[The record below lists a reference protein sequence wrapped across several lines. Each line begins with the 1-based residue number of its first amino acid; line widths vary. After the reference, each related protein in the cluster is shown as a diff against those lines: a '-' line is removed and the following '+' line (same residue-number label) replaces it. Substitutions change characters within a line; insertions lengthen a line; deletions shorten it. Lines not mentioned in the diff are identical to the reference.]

1 MSYLGIKRRRDLLRR
16 RWQFAAVGLTI
27 FLGVMMFVTSYDA
40 YRNLDASYRG
50 MYERLAFADMTATG
64 AGEGFAA
71 TVSGIDGV
79 EVVTTRRQADVPLR
93 VGGHAFVGRM
103 VGMPGGR
110 QPDVDKIDVTEG
122 AYLPVGSDSVG
133 VAEVHMADHFK
144 LSPGDSI
151 EYFDGT
157 AWRPLRLTGV
167 GVSPEYVWPAR
178 SSQEIF
184 VSADSFGVLFVPE
197 GLLDGVAGTSLQ
209 EQVLMRYKAGVDRA
223 AVDAAVR
230 AAAREAG
237 AAAIVSQADQPSN
250 KTLQLD
256 VLGFRQMAIAFPVMF
271 LLAAGMAAY
280 TLMTRL
286 VYQER
291 HVIGTLRANGLSRAA
306 VVRHYLSYG
315 ALLGVAAAI
324 LGVAAGVPL
333 GWSTTYLY
341 TKELGIPDTVRQLR
355 LLTPLVGILFGL
367 VAGVLSAWA
376 PARAAARTDPA
387 EAMRGFSPQRG
398 GGRSLVERAFPP
410 LARLPVRWR
419 MVLRGIGRNRRR
431 SLSTIVGVTM
441 ALLLILAA
449 WGLIDTTKQLL
460 SDQFDKIQT
469 VDATVVFAETVT
481 DGRLAGI
488 RAVEGVDRVERSESL
503 AVSVRSEGG
512 GYSTRLSGF
521 EAGTVMHGFPDG
533 SFARDGVLLGSTLK
547 SQLSL
552 NEGDDVTLAF
562 PDLHTQIVVPVAGF
576 VDEPLGTFAYMRN
589 DLLVG
594 ELEAADPPVSAARLE
609 SPDTSV
615 ALVRFANGAD
625 RAAVIGRLEA
635 LGAVASVSD
644 ERVLYDTAQQ
654 YMGLFWVF
662 IGMMLVFGGLLAF
675 ALIFNIMSV
684 NLAERAGE
692 LATMRANGLSR
703 RHVAALV
710 TGESLLLTFVAIPIG
725 LVAGWWAA
733 RALLQSYSSDIFS
746 MNLDVRWSTYV
757 LSALAMVVV
766 TLLSLWPGIRAA
778 GRMDLGRVVRER
790 SL

>member
-50 MYERLAFADMTATG
+50 MYERLAFADMTVTG
-64 AGEGFAA
+64 AREGFAA
-71 TVSGIDGV
+71 AASGLDGV
-79 EVVTTRRQADVPLR
+79 EVATTRRQADLPLR
-93 VGGHAFVGRM
+93 VGGRAFVGRM
-103 VGMPGGR
+103 VGMPAGR

-122 AYLPVGSDSVG
+122 AYLPAGAADAA
-133 VAEVHMADHFK
+133 VAEVHMADHFS

-151 EYFDGT
+151 EYFDG
-157 AWRPLRLTGV
+157 AVWQPVRLSGV

-178 SSQEIF
+178 NSQDIF
-184 VSADSFGVLFVPE
+184 APADSFGVLFVPE
-197 GLLDGVAGTSLQ
+197 GLLDGVAGTFVQ
-209 EQVLMRYKAGVDRA
+209 EQVLMRYEA
-223 AVDAAVR
+223 AVDRGAVDGAVR

-237 AAAIVSQADQPSN
+237 AAAAVSQADQPSN

-315 ALLGVAAAI
+315 VLLGVGAAV

-341 TKELGIPDTVRQLR
+341 TKELGIPDTVRELR

-367 VAGVLSAWA
+367 FAGVLSAWA

-387 EAMRGFSPQRG
+387 EAMRGFSPQRR
-398 GGRSLVERAFPP
+398 GGRSLAERAFPP
-410 LARLPVRWR
+410 LSRLPVRWR

-441 ALLLILAA
+441 ALVLILAS

-460 SDQFDKIQT
+460 GDQFEKIQT
-469 VDATVVFAETVT
+469 LDATVVFAEAFT
-481 DGRLAGI
+481 DGRLDEI

-503 AVSVRSEGG
+503 AVSVRSERG
-512 GYSTRLSGF
+512 GYSTSLSGF
-521 EAGTVMHGFPDG
+521 EVGTVMHGFPEG
-533 SFARDGVLLGSTLK
+533 SLERDGVLLGSTLK
-547 SQLSL
+547 TELSL
-552 NEGDDVTLAF
+552 TEGEDVTLVF
-562 PDLHTQIVVPVAGF
+562 PDLHTQIVVPVVGF
-576 VDEPLGTFAYMRN
+576 LEEPLGTFAYMRS
-589 DLLVG
+589 DLLAG
-594 ELEAADPPVSAARLE
+594 DLEAADPPVSAARLE

-615 ALVRFANGAD
+615 ALVRFVDGAD

-635 LGAVASVSD
+635 LGVVAGVSD

-692 LATMRANGLSR
+692 LATMRANGFSR
-703 RHVAALV
+703 RQLAALV

-733 RALLQSYSSDIFS
+733 RALLQSYSSDLFS
-746 MNLDVRWSTYV
+746 MTLNVRWSTYV
-757 LSALAMVVV
+757 LSGLAMVVV